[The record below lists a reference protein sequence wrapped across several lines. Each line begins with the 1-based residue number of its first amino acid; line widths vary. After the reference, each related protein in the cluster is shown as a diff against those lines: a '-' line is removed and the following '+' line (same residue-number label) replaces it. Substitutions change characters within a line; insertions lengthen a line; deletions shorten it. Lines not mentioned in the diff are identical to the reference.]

1 MKAIK
6 RYFTGTRRMWY
17 LLAALFILVV
27 SDGLISHFL
36 IRGGFAREGNPF
48 LVPLVGEGNFLIL
61 KAVGGLICIF
71 ILWDI
76 YKQRPKMALA
86 SSSCLIAL
94 YTGIVLWNLC
104 IFFISYF

>member
-1 MKAIK
+1 MKTVK
-6 RYFTGTRRMWY
+6 RYFTGMRRMWY

-36 IRGGFAREGNPF
+36 ITGGFAREGNPF

-61 KAVGGLICIF
+61 KVVGGLICVF

-76 YKQRPKMALA
+76 YKQRPKMALI

-94 YTGIVLWNLC
+94 YTGIVLWNIY
-104 IFFISYF
+104 IFFTR